1 MKITNKNISDLK
13 PYENNPRINDHAV
26 EQVANSIKE
35 FVMQTR
41 TLKVDNETVNQQGKE
56 SVLVFLKE

>member
-1 MKITNKNISDLK
+1 MKIINIKVKEIK
-13 PYENNPRINDHAV
+13 P
-26 EQVANSIKE
+26 
-35 FVMQTR
+35 FVMKTR